1 MDARVVT
8 LRSSDPK
15 KHPKWAWHV
24 PVCQNT
30 ALSLEG
36 SGQSVK
42 AFVID
47 DNTDVMH
54 HEQIDFLQGV
64 ISSYLDI
71 DEMPPGLSIKRRKVF
86 KDLQS
91 LRVKAR
97 TRLKMTDGGNSD
109 VPGAR
114 I

>member
-1 MDARVVT
+1 M
-8 LRSSDPK
+8 
-15 KHPKWAWHV
+15 
-24 PVCQNT
+24 PVCQNS

-47 DNTDVMH
+47 DHTDAMH
-54 HEQIDFLQGV
+54 HGQIDFLRGAT
-64 ISSYLDI
+64 SSYMDI

-91 LRVKAR
+91 LRVKAL
-97 TRLKMTDGGNSD
+97 TRLK
-109 VPGAR
+109 R